1 MIKFLPLVIFV
12 SAAFVNCGGDAPSR
26 AQVAPP
32 PQGAPAKKEGADKKV
47 SATPANASASTLKVT
62 ELKEAGL
69 KSLFEESVA
78 RKRPLLI
85 NFWATWC
92 VPCRAEF
99 PDLVKIREQFS
110 AERLDF
116 VTVSLDDASEIETG
130 VPDFLREVRGDVM
143 PAFLLNA
150 DDPEVAINML
160 DPKWRGEL
168 PATFLFGRKGDL
180 FYKHTGRIKPAELR
194 QSINAALESRD
205 DAPPAATPTPSP
217 APEPTPTPTP
227 VPPARRD

>member
-1 MIKFLPLVIFV
+1 MRKLLCLVIFV
-12 SAAFVNCGGDAPSR
+12 SAAFVINHGGGAPAR

-32 PQGAPAKKEGADKKV
+32 QQGGPVKKEDAVQK
-47 SATPANASASTLKVT
+47 ASAKPAPTGSTLNVT

-69 KSLFEESVA
+69 KSLFAESVA

-99 PDLVKIREQFS
+99 PDLVKIREQFPT
-110 AERLDF
+110 ERLDF

-130 VPDFLREVRGDVM
+130 VPAFLREVRGDAM

-160 DPKWRGEL
+160 DSTWRGEL
-168 PATFLFGRKGDL
+168 PATFLFDRAGTL
-180 FYKHTGRIKPAELR
+180 VYKHKGRVKPAEL
-194 QSINAALESRD
+194 AAVIEKALGAKE
-205 DAPPAATPTPSP
+205 
-217 APEPTPTPTP
+217 
-227 VPPARRD
+227 

>member
-1 MIKFLPLVIFV
+1 MRKFLSLVIFV
-12 SAAFVNCGGDAPSR
+12 SAAFVNHGGGAPAR

-32 PQGAPAKKEGADKKV
+32 QQGAPVKKEGAGQKD
-47 SATPANASASTLKVT
+47 SAKPAPNTPTLKVT

-99 PDLVKIREQFS
+99 PDLVKIREQFP

-116 VTVSLDDASEIETG
+116 VTVSLDDPSEIETG
-130 VPDFLREVRGDVM
+130 VPDFLKEIGGDAM

-160 DPKWRGEL
+160 DPTWRGEL
-168 PATFLFGRKGDL
+168 PATFLFDRAGTVVYIHKGRV
-180 FYKHTGRIKPAELR
+180 KPSEL
-194 QSINAALESRD
+194 I
-205 DAPPAATPTPSP
+205 
-217 APEPTPTPTP
+217 P
-227 VPPARRD
+227 VIEKTLGAKE